1 MSCSGVV
8 GATSGRFYI
17 TDPPWGVDPLPCDA
31 WQIPGRPAVV
41 TALQSAG
48 ARGGRELLLFA
59 ICLGLF
65 NPTNSAEALLELVDP
80 PFGVNELLLTGKER
94 VRVGGDP
101 DGDDKMIHSV
111 DLLNSIG
118 LCGRARN
125 KLLTGAHVLED
136 DRIIFWVE
144 IRFHEMA
151 P

>member
-1 MSCSGVV
+1 MW
-8 GATSGRFYI
+8 
-17 TDPPWGVDPLPCDA
+17 PPHGGVDPPPCGAWLISGSPRELP
-31 WQIPGRPAVV
+31 RFS
-41 TALQSAG
+41 LL
-48 ARGGRELLLFA
+48 RRRNGRELLLFA
-59 ICLGLF
+59 TRLGLF

-80 PFGVNELLLTGKER
+80 PFGVHELFLTGKER